1 MGRSGY
7 DDDCDWDNSR
17 YLYRGRV
24 ASAFRGKRGQ
34 AFLLELL
41 AAFDAMPEKKLAAE
55 SLKYEDGAVCSL
67 GAVALK
73 RGLDADKIK
82 QLDAQFE
89 AENQAYVAQEFGIAE
104 CMVRE
109 IVYMN
114 DEAAWNDETPER
126 RFERMRA
133 WIVSEVRPVP
143 VE

>member
-7 DDDCDWDNSR
+7 DDDCDWDRSR

-24 ASAFRGKRGQ
+24 ASALRGKRGQ

-55 SLKYEDGAVCSL
+55 SLKYEDGAVCAL

-82 QLDAQFE
+82 QLDTQFE
-89 AENQAYVAQEFGIAE
+89 EDNPDYVAHEFGIAE

-114 DEAAWNDETPER
+114 DEAVWREETPEQ

-133 WIVSEVRPVP
+133 WVVSEVRPVP
-143 VE
+143 DE

>member
-7 DDDCDWDNSR
+7 SDDFENHWIHIM
-17 YLYRGRV
+17 YRGRV

-55 SLKYEDGAVCSL
+55 SLKYEDGAVCTL
-67 GAVALK
+67 GAVAVK
-73 RGLDADKIK
+73 RGFDADKIRE
-82 QLDAQFE
+82 LDEQFE
-89 AENQAYVAQEFGIAE
+89 EENQAYVAQEFGVAE

-114 DEAAWNDETPER
+114 DEGSWHLETPER

-143 VE
+143 VD